1 MRARPLAPEEIENL
15 SKEQILGAIS
25 RSDGDT
31 FVTHCGEVFLIDHR
45 LAERRTDTDRD
56 LSPASEREARATL
69 AMAEKVWQAENDHP
83 QAENERLQ
91 ALI

>member
-56 LSPASEREARATL
+56 LLPWERVSPASEREARA
-69 AMAEKVWQAENDHP
+69 NFG
-83 QAENERLQ
+83 NG
-91 ALI
+91 